1 MLKAIHHAA
10 IICADYDRSKHFYS
24 EILGLK
30 ILAENYRAER
40 NSYKLDLQLPDNSQI
55 ELFSF
60 PNRPKR
66 PSYPEAQG
74 LRHLAFLVDSV
85 EETAQYLI
93 SQGIEVEPI
102 RIDEYTGKAY
112 TFFNDPDGLPL
123 ELYQQ

>member
-55 ELFSF
+55 ELFF
-60 PNRPKR
+60 IPNRPKGR
-66 PSYPEAQG
+66 AI
-74 LRHLAFLVDSV
+74 LKL
-85 EETAQYLI
+85 
-93 SQGIEVEPI
+93 
-102 RIDEYTGKAY
+102 KA
-112 TFFNDPDGLPL
+112 
-123 ELYQQ
+123 